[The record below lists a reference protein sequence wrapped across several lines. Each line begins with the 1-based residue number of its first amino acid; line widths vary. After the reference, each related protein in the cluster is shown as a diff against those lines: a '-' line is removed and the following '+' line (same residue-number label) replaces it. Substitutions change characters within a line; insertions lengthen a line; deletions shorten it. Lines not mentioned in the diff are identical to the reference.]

1 MCSYFKLQLKTD
13 MYVMYWLLILK
24 ISDFV
29 DFVNIYNQVMIVNFN
44 SDWDLINQSDY
55 IQEHILTQF
64 VRRVIYGGQ
73 LSSSPRV
80 IFLTSIPHIWSA
92 VCPHSCFLMDLS
104 LAADWSRKWWQMKD
118 VPAQNAFSSFPFFGI
133 NSTIQPIIDEEYQIL
148 NCCKFVLFSYS
159 KCWPY

>member
-55 IQEHILTQF
+55 IQETYSHT
-64 VRRVIYGGQ
+64 
-73 LSSSPRV
+73 
-80 IFLTSIPHIWSA
+80 
-92 VCPHSCFLMDLS
+92 VC
-104 LAADWSRKWWQMKD
+104 
-118 VPAQNAFSSFPFFGI
+118 
-133 NSTIQPIIDEEYQIL
+133 
-148 NCCKFVLFSYS
+148 
-159 KCWPY
+159 